1 MLDQRGK
8 KGSGDD
14 STKNRSQGS
23 NCLQKVFACTIHSL
37 VGGILEH
44 LSFFFTSLLK
54 HKLSEVK
61 WRNIFLGCSRG
72 HRGHECPVIRC
83 CSVVSCLLPSTTW
96 PSGLQL
102 LLSLLPPPLAHVKS
116 RRMPRSMTRAN
127 PGPGWWAP
135 IWPVWP
141 GILSSLWQQFWCL

>member
-14 STKNRSQGS
+14 STKNRGQGS

-54 HKLSEVK
+54 HKLFEVK

-72 HRGHECPVIRC
+72 H
-83 CSVVSCLLPSTTW
+83 
-96 PSGLQL
+96 
-102 LLSLLPPPLAHVKS
+102 
-116 RRMPRSMTRAN
+116 
-127 PGPGWWAP
+127 
-135 IWPVWP
+135 
-141 GILSSLWQQFWCL
+141 